1 MPAALQV
8 EPDASFISSVIAAGG
23 KDLEKCCLQCGVCTV
38 ACVLAPEEAPF
49 PRQQMINAQWG
60 LKERALADPGIWLCH
75 NCGDCT
81 AKCPKGARPGDV
93 LAALRCEAIK
103 MFAYPRF
110 MGRLVADPWGL
121 LPLLALPV
129 IIFAAIAKWA
139 PRSALTPHLEFGNV
153 FPVPTLEA
161 LFFTVAGVVVVAF
174 GLSLRRMLAAWRAAG
189 KSGAVLPGLW
199 PALRAVGIHER
210 FALCRRGRGEYLG
223 HLLTFVGFIGLALT
237 GTTVGIGTMFG
248 VMRTPLPLA
257 SPIKLFANFCAVV
270 ILAGVAILLAE
281 RIRDPEKFLSSTYFD
296 WVFVVTL
303 AGVALTGVLSELLR
317 LGQMARVMY
326 GVYFV
331 HLVLILALF
340 LYAPYS
346 KFAHLLYRTAA
357 MAFSSRPSAQPAALS
372 AEKG

>member
-23 KDLEKCCLQCGVCTV
+23 EDLEKCCLQCGVCTV
-38 ACVLAPEEAPF
+38 ACELAPEDAPF

-60 LKERALADPGIWLCH
+60 LKERALADPDIWLCH
-75 NCGDCT
+75 NCGECT
-81 AKCPKGARPGDV
+81 AQCPKGARPGDV
-93 LAALRCEAIK
+93 LAALRREAIK
-103 MFAYPRF
+103 GFAFPQF
-110 MGRLVADPWGL
+110 MGGLVAHPWGL
-121 LPLLALPV
+121 LPLLALPA
-129 IIFAAIAKWA
+129 IIFAAIALWA
-139 PRSALTPHLEFGNV
+139 PRSAPTPYAEFGNV

-161 LFFTVAGVVVVAF
+161 LFFIVAGMVVVAF
-174 GLSLRRMLAAWRAAG
+174 GLSLRRMLVAWQATG
-189 KSGAVLPGLW
+189 KSGAIILGLW
-199 PALRAVGIHER
+199 PALRAVATHER
-210 FALCRRGRGEYLG
+210 FALCRRGRAAYAG
-223 HLLTFVGFIGLALT
+223 HLLTFWGFMGLGLT
-237 GTTVGIGTMFG
+237 GTSVGLGTMFG

-257 SPIKLFANFCAVV
+257 SPLKLFANLCAVV

-281 RIRDPEKFLSSTYFD
+281 RVRDREKLVSSTYFD
-296 WVFVVTL
+296 WIFVLTL
-303 AGVALTGVLSELLR
+303 AGVALTGILSELFR
-317 LGQMARVMY
+317 LGQVARVMY

-357 MAFSSRPSAQPAALS
+357 MAFSNRPSAQPAALS